1 MVQILKKERK
11 KRIEHAALDE
21 FLSKGFLN
29 ASMRNIAL
37 NAQISSS
44 NLYNY
49 FESKEKLFYSIT
61 DRVYNIISNLV
72 GDLTQ
77 TEREFGRDYFF
88 NQVSNLIA
96 EPISEL
102 IKNHRKKFLLIMEG
116 SQGTKYE
123 NFQEELVIIIE
134 KHFTE
139 HLQAIE
145 NSEISDLADT
155 FIFHI
160 LARNLLEGLLEI
172 SRHYISDKW
181 VDENIEALMK
191 YHVNGMSQFF
201 K

>member
-11 KRIEHAALDE
+11 KKIERAALDE
-21 FLSKGFLN
+21 FLLKGFLN
-29 ASMRNIAL
+29 ASMRNIAQ
-37 NAQISSS
+37 NAQTSTS

-49 FESKEKLFYSIT
+49 FESKEKLFYTIT
-61 DRVYNIISNLV
+61 DRVYNVINNLV

-77 TEREFGRDYFF
+77 AEREFGRDFF
-88 NQVSNLIA
+88 FEQVSNLIA
-96 EPISEL
+96 QPISEL
-102 IKNHRKKFLLIMEG
+102 IKNHRKEFLVIMEG

-123 NFQEELVIIIE
+123 NFQEELVIVIE

-139 HLQAIE
+139 HLPTIE
-145 NSEISDLADT
+145 NTMILDLDDI

-172 SRHYISDKW
+172 SKHYVNDKW
-181 VDENIEALMK
+181 VDTNIEALMK
-191 YHVNGMSQFF
+191 YHVHGMAQFF